1 MLVVERKVMGEELK
15 SVTNLFPVPSD
26 VEDSL
31 ILRPFFAHQPTTT
44 HALSAIPLRHA
55 MTLTLVED
63 EH

>member
-44 HALSAIPLRHA
+44 HALSAIPLRHQ
-55 MTLTLVED
+55 
-63 EH
+63 